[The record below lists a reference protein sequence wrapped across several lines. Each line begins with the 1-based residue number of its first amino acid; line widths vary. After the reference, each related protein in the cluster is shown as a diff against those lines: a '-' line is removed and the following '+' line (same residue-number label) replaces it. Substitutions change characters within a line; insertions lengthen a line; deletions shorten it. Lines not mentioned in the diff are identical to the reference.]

1 MTFLL
6 CAKKV
11 RGKRPFKTQEYYN
24 IMPKNRA
31 IYYVDNLHKTI
42 LSYSVYKSKGD
53 KRRLVSPYKLTKYR
67 LHLFSPVLFKSPL
80 PAIAD
85 NSLCKVFS
93 PQSIKDPIALIL
105 MSVIVAPF
113 LNSLMTVMISARLC
127 SLNFSKLN
135 WMLFLVLSDIKFL
148 SDMAFGYFT
157 PLRALSNVLPFCTP
171 MRVGTVR
178 LVSGKLSFLKSSDK
192 SAPISDLEYNGV
204 DIFTDSSTA
213 FLSSKNSFRSI
224 FKFI

>member
-135 WMLFLVLSDIKFL
+135 WMLFLVRTKNNIQFNFEKLREQRRADIITVIKEFKNGATITDIKIKAIGSLIDCGEKTLQREL
-148 SDMAFGYFT
+148 SAMAGSGLLKRTGEKRWSRYF
-157 PLRALSNVLPFCTP
+157 
-171 MRVGTVR
+171 
-178 LVSGKLSFLKSSDK
+178 VSL
-192 SAPISDLEYNGV
+192 
-204 DIFTDSSTA
+204 
-213 FLSSKNSFRSI
+213 
-224 FKFI
+224 